1 MNKNELEALRIT
13 TKAQTV
19 EVVMSAIAR
28 VVIAL
33 FVFLSIVSVMTG
45 LQEIVSAEPKAIS
58 ALATVIASLKV
69 NDMLGIFVGLLGTGG
84 WFYERKGK
92 QRAISKLADCRRQ
105 VEKNDPER
113 SSSNLDS
120 KGHTPKN

>member
-45 LQEIVSAEPKAIS
+45 LQEIVSAEPEAIS
-58 ALATVIASLKV
+58 A
-69 NDMLGIFVGLLGTGG
+69 
-84 WFYERKGK
+84 
-92 QRAISKLADCRRQ
+92 
-105 VEKNDPER
+105 
-113 SSSNLDS
+113 
-120 KGHTPKN
+120 